1 MSENSPHFSDIQGRS
16 VARSEA
22 RREPTLWLVWNAS
35 KIYPETY
42 PAAQIDDEASCRGS
56 MVLHG
61 DQDRYL
67 AKPEERSFST
77 RAPIAGNMNFRKG
90 SVSGSG
96 RKRSLPSRIACRMTC
111 DRFAHFPFFLGFYQ
125 IIAFVFS
132 KSKAIVSAC
141 SEYAS
146 DPAPGCRSS
155 KQSILRITGH
165 ASLEEHQLTEIKHT
179 TPAAGDFLRHWG
191 GNGQRVEINPAN
203 DSRRRHFSLRS
214 YRQLWLTTCLES
226 SVSST

>member
-1 MSENSPHFSDIQGRS
+1 
-16 VARSEA
+16 
-22 RREPTLWLVWNAS
+22 
-35 KIYPETY
+35 
-42 PAAQIDDEASCRGS
+42 

-111 DRFAHFPFFLGFYQ
+111 DRFAHFPFFPGLLSDHRIRLLEEQ
-125 IIAFVFS
+125 SHSQRVFR
-132 KSKAIVSAC
+132 VC
-141 SEYAS
+141 E
-146 DPAPGCRSS
+146 RSS
-155 KQSILRITGH
+155 AWMQVIQTIDLRITGH